1 MAFVE
6 GARLL
11 RRPTHHASATL
22 SARATRNASETLSA
36 VYTGDRDD
44 LDFTDPSNVAGSRVV
59 VPSHTTFDASATY
72 HLSPGRN
79 DASILVRV
87 SNLFDTKFED
97 VFNFP
102 AARRLIWIG
111 GSFELHR

>member
-1 MAFVE
+1 
-6 GARLL
+6 
-11 RRPTHHASATL
+11 
-22 SARATRNASETLSA
+22 
-36 VYTGDRDD
+36 
-44 LDFTDPSNVAGSRVV
+44 
-59 VPSHTTFDASATY
+59 
-72 HLSPGRN
+72 
-79 DASILVRV
+79 VRV